1 MVPNCGLNL
10 CARNFGFVL
19 DSSVALCGLPPT
31 ANLQSHV
38 TTVSIL
44 AGAAFVLAWVTAVA
58 S

>member
-1 MVPNCGLNL
+1 MPETL
-10 CARNFGFVL
+10 VL
-19 DSSVALCGLPPT
+19 FLILLLPSVALRPT

-44 AGAAFVLAWVTAVA
+44 AGAAFVLAWVTAVT